1 MDVFANVSL
10 EWFKILTWAFAL
22 AIGAGWFALS
32 DHSKTREVVKSVL
45 NSLLAAASVFF
56 LANLGVII
64 YILLHMTDPRW
75 SEGKDP
81 LWRPSDQEFNIPG
94 LGNVLQPINEMQQNV
109 SGVVNDVSMM
119 RNAIFATFDFGWMAI
134 WAIIPIIVLGI
145 CAFYVARR
153 VKKIDVKEA
162 KAAAAA
168 TQTEVVGLRAE
179 INQLRAALTRAN
191 IYVEPPSEGK
201 SRK

>member
-81 LWRPSDQEFNIPG
+81 LWRPRDQEFNIPG
-94 LGNVLQPINEMQQNV
+94 LGNVLQSINEM
-109 SGVVNDVSMM
+109 SP
-119 RNAIFATFDFGWMAI
+119 A
-134 WAIIPIIVLGI
+134 
-145 CAFYVARR
+145 
-153 VKKIDVKEA
+153 
-162 KAAAAA
+162 
-168 TQTEVVGLRAE
+168 AE
-179 INQLRAALTRAN
+179 IVCKPASKGASAGEGSSQGPSSASKWLSSKRRILILRTA
-191 IYVEPPSEGK
+191 PP
-201 SRK
+201 